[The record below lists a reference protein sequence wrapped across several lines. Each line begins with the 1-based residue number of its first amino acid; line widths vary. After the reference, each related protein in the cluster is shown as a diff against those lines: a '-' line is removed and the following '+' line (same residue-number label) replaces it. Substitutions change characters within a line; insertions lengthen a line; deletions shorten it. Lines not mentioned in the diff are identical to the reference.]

1 MITKIKTKANR
12 DGELTVNGLCSLMV
26 KENKITKAAEI
37 KTEPTAPNINDQIAE
52 FFKSGGKIKVAN
64 PEDRGMQ
71 EWVWWQETY
80 PVNYNKRR

>member
-1 MITKIKTKANR
+1 MITKIKTKSNR

-52 FFKSGGKIKVAN
+52 FFKFFILNLVKKSFKKHIRLIITRGDKIC
-64 PEDRGMQ
+64 
-71 EWVWWQETY
+71 
-80 PVNYNKRR
+80 